1 VKEVATD
8 PAGGAP
14 EGRRVRGGWC
24 SSDGF
29 GPGELLRAAARLRA
43 GDGGGEAEMA
53 QGKKSTRA
61 AGDRSRP
68 LSGSGSAAARRS
80 LRRRSQVASAVG
92 VHSSAVAG
100 GRSSAATSP
109 TQRRAGVEQ
118 DGPSPFG
125 T

>member
-8 PAGGAP
+8 PVAGAP

-24 SSDGF
+24 SSDGS
-29 GPGELLRAAARLRA
+29 GPVELLSAAARLHA

-61 AGDRSRP
+61 AGDRSQP
-68 LSGSGSAAARRS
+68 LSGFGSAAARRS
-80 LRRRSQVASAVG
+80 LRRGSQVASVVG
-92 VHSSAVAG
+92 VRSSAVAG
-100 GRSSAATSP
+100 GWSRAATSP
-109 TQRRAGVEQ
+109 TQRRAGVER

-125 T
+125 M